1 MSALLA
7 LLCAGLW
14 GASDFTGGQVTKRF
28 TAIRVL
34 AVSQLIALIAGVLIA
49 LVSGQTHL
57 TMRIVVGGIG
67 GGIAG
72 YIGMV
77 CLYTGLATGRMGVVS
92 PISSLGAA
100 IPVVYALITGTH
112 ISHGKI
118 LGCGLALLGAF
129 LTSGPEFSQKF
140 DLRPLLLAFG
150 AALSFGISILFMAH
164 GSKDSAFLTM
174 VMMRFATMPFNI
186 GLIAKNKGFGGFGR
200 RDVPL
205 LVFIG
210 LADFAANITLGY
222 ATHIGSMPLAVVLG
236 NLYPVCTAI
245 LAFTILHERL
255 HRAQYFG
262 ALSAIAGVAIITA
275 L

>member
-7 LLCAGLW
+7 LMCAGLW

-28 TAIRVL
+28 AAIRVL
-34 AVSQLIALIAGVLIA
+34 AVSQLIALLAGVVIA

-57 TMRIVVGGIG
+57 TMKIVIGGVG

-100 IPVVYALITGTH
+100 IPVLYALITGTH

-118 LGCGLALLGAF
+118 LGCALALIGAF

-140 DLRPLLLAFG
+140 DLQPLLLAFG

-164 GSKDSAFLTM
+164 GSQDSAFLTM
-174 VMMRFATMPFNI
+174 VMMRVATAPFNI
-186 GLIAKNKGFGGFGR
+186 GLIVRSKSFGGFSR
-200 RDVPL
+200 RDIPL
-205 LVFIG
+205 LIFIG

-245 LAFTILHERL
+245 LAYAVLLERL
-255 HRAQYFG
+255 HRAQYIG
-262 ALSAIAGVAIITA
+262 AISAVAGVALITA